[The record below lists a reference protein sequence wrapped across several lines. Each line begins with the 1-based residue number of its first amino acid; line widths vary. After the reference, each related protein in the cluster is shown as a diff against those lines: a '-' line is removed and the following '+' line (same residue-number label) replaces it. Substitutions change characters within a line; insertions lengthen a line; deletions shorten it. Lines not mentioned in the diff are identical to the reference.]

1 MLQANFIFHPS
12 SYQMNG
18 NDEDDEEYLFNDN
31 ISNSI
36 TIVEDSL
43 NNRDNLRN
51 NSEIKQSW
59 FSAIRQKINQFTG
72 MAEWL
77 MQLGASNKNNC
88 TNDDD
93 DDVMSESTEITN
105 DSDFKNGGFLEDEL
119 KIVDDNSIF
128 PDDFDN
134 WLDLQKEL
142 MNSTLKSSNFG
153 DYQLQTFGPLNGLYP
168 IGNNIKGEGHEFIPI
183 KLYNPTWCDKC
194 GDFIWELLLKQTV
207 QCKYCQFTCHSK
219 CSNLI
224 TLNCPN
230 NKNFNNE
237 INKLE
242 EETAFWSMPSSNTI
256 SIDGYTNDDLINFSD
271 CAEEIIKNDIINDMV
286 KEPVTKNDE
295 LEIPN
300 VETINIQVIFNFR
313 RPINIIERANETIK
327 LGTGSPTLL
336 TGTITS
342 IYVPKNTPKNVSIKS
357 NVKITRFILLLLSKL
372 KIADNPKKFAFYI
385 KYDDGKMI
393 KVDSEDSI
401 GNVKKKVEKD
411 GKSFDFVLQ
420 ENDTGGII
428 WESFELPE
436 LENFLKILDLQ
447 EECQKQQLIERQ
459 RIYAF
464 YLDMELKSRGVNL
477 SELEK

>member
-1 MLQANFIFHPS
+1 
-12 SYQMNG
+12 MNG
-18 NDEDDEEYLFNDN
+18 NEEDDEENLFNDN
-31 ISNSI
+31 ISNSL
-36 TIVEDSL
+36 TIVDDTSNED
-43 NNRDNLRN
+43 DILRN
-51 NSEIKQSW
+51 NNEIKRSW
-59 FSAIRQKINQFTG
+59 FSAVKEKINQFTG

-77 MQLGASNKNNC
+77 MQLGASSKNNY
-88 TNDDD
+88 NDDD
-93 DDVMSESTEITN
+93 VISELTEITSDG
-105 DSDFKNGGFLEDEL
+105 DSKNGEFLEDEL
-119 KIVDDNSIF
+119 KIVDDCNSIL

-142 MNSTLKSSNFG
+142 ISSTLKSNSFG

-168 IGNNIKGEGHEFIPI
+168 IGNNIKGEGHEFHPI
-183 KLYNPTWCDKC
+183 KLFNPTWCDKC

-207 QCKYCQFTCHSK
+207 QCKYCQFTCHLK

-230 NKNFNNE
+230 NNNLNNE
-237 INKLE
+237 LNRLE

-256 SIDGYTNDDLINFSD
+256 SIDGYTNGDLIDFSD
-271 CAEEIIKNDIINDMV
+271 CTEENIKDKIIKEIVN
-286 KEPVTKNDE
+286 EPVTIKNE
-295 LEIPN
+295 IVIPN
-300 VETINIQVIFNFR
+300 EEKVNIQVIFNFR
-313 RPINIIERANETIK
+313 RPINIIERTNETIQ

-342 IYVPKNTPKNVSIKS
+342 IYVPKNTPKNVSIKA
-357 NVKITRFILLLLSKL
+357 NVKISRFILLLLSKL

-385 KYDDGKMI
+385 KYENGKMI
-393 KVDSEDSI
+393 KIDDEDNI
-401 GNVKKKVEKD
+401 GDVKRKIDKD
-411 GKSFDFVLQ
+411 GKSVDFVLQ

-447 EECQKQQLIERQ
+447 EECQRQQLIEQQ